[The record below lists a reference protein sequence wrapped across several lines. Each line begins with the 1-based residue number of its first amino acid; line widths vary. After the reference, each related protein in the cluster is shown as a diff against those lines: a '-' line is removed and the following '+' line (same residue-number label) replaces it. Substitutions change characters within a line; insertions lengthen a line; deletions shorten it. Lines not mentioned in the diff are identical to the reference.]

1 MSSGADVRRRILRSL
16 ERALAIVGAVAV
28 VYHTMFHISVVVS
41 ESMAPTLRG
50 NSQTGDYV
58 LTDKITYRLR
68 SPRRWEVIM
77 FPEPDLQVQVMKRVV
92 GLPGETVRLNQ
103 TTQTV
108 YVNGAPIARP
118 NSLAAI
124 KYYEYGNLAK
134 GESAAAGSG
143 YYVLGDFSSDS
154 QDSRWVGPVA
164 PREIQGRPGMIVCPP
179 SHVRF
184 VNP

>member
-118 NSLAAI
+118 N
-124 KYYEYGNLAK
+124 
-134 GESAAAGSG
+134 
-143 YYVLGDFSSDS
+143 
-154 QDSRWVGPVA
+154 
-164 PREIQGRPGMIVCPP
+164 
-179 SHVRF
+179 
-184 VNP
+184 